1 MPKADKEV
9 LNGWTLYAD
18 IGLPAIRWLSTVCVE
33 TGIAKVGTV
42 AAGTVVEIILISVRE
57 NRVLSRD
64 LKEKS
69 PLS

>member
-1 MPKADKEV
+1 MPKADKVV

-18 IGLPAIRWLSTVCVE
+18 IGLPGIRWHLTVCEEIGIAKDGTVE
-33 TGIAKVGTV
+33 TGIVQTGL
-42 AAGTVVEIILISVRE
+42 ILGMEDQTHS
-57 NRVLSRD
+57 RV